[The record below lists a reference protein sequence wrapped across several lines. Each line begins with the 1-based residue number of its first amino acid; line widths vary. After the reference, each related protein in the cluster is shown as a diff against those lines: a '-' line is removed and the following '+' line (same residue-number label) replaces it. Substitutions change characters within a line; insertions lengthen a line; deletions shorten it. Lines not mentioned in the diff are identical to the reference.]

1 MRKNRKSTYLIIV
14 LICLIIFNLGS
25 SFIKFRQ
32 NSTSNPKKDGIIKS
46 TFTKGIKSLFGKV
59 FNIGGSR
66 DTDTEI
72 EGSIDGMEDFII
84 IETLDEYEDFI
95 KVKDSPGD
103 YNLDDI
109 PEPVNVKKI
118 KFEEDKP
125 YMFFYHT
132 HTTEGYKPFEKKN
145 SYYNSNNDKNVVKVG
160 DTISKVLEAKDHN
173 VEHNTKVHSEP
184 SFNQSYSR
192 SLNTVNKAK
201 EDEENLK
208 FFFDIHRDGIDENKL
223 SKSAYETHRK

>member
-1 MRKNRKSTYLIIV
+1 
-14 LICLIIFNLGS
+14 
-25 SFIKFRQ
+25 
-32 NSTSNPKKDGIIKS
+32 KS

-132 HTTEGYKPFEKKN
+132 HTIVGYKPFEKKN
-145 SYYNSNNDKNVVKVG
+145 YYYNYNIYNNVVIVG
-160 DTISKVLEAKDHN
+160 DTISN
-173 VEHNTKVHSEP
+173 VYVYK
-184 SFNQSYSR
+184 
-192 SLNTVNKAK
+192 
-201 EDEENLK
+201 
-208 FFFDIHRDGIDENKL
+208 
-223 SKSAYETHRK
+223 